1 MRKLS
6 EEKNAPV
13 AGAFFSSH
21 LHVSV
26 QFRLCELLRPP
37 MSVGALYGQVER
49 CAEQLEPIEQQIK
62 TALSHA
68 NVLHQPSR
76 AFTIS
81 RLIR

>member
-1 MRKLS
+1 MADTSQAPPPPS
-6 EEKNAPV
+6 EVPV
-13 AGAFFSSH
+13 
-21 LHVSV
+21 VP
-26 QFRLCELLRPP
+26 LREAVVLP
-37 MSVGALYGQVER
+37 MSVGALYGQVKR

-81 RLIR
+81 

>member
-1 MRKLS
+1 
-6 EEKNAPV
+6 
-13 AGAFFSSH
+13 
-21 LHVSV
+21 
-26 QFRLCELLRPP
+26 

-49 CAEQLEPIEQQIK
+49 CDEQLEPIEQQIK

-81 RLIR
+81 PLIR